1 MKRITLISLIS
12 LCILA
17 LGCQSNE
24 LDDIAT
30 KSDTKVQLSPEELL
44 SLQYES
50 SPELSQTE
58 MFNLL
63 KVFHDNE
70 MEANTKSHSS
80 FQPSSFHIKNKYYLD
95 KDNTH
100 KDNLHTKSISDTEN
114 IIPIY
119 EIGITSGE
127 NNGIAIVSGDR
138 RAPHILAYIDRIKD
152 NDTIAKGP
160 RALIQWGEMYIKNE
174 VERFNETKDSLY
186 ISATNKI
193 SKELNMPISDIKY
206 NNIKGQIST
215 YIPTSRSKPVD
226 EVPSNLKLIVGIFPM
241 CPSTWGQ
248 WEPYNCMLPKGN
260 CERFFPGYVENS
272 NYPAGSG
279 VVTIAHLMA
288 CISPVVRDNALG
300 LAVNWAYLTE
310 NKEIKAPD
318 YFNAGDPL
326 TKREMVGKLFKL
338 IYNGTKSHTVTNSN
352 GVVTGSTC
360 TVSDIEKYIGNTF
373 NHSGR
378 KSWNINTIKSSIKA
392 QQPVYVYGKPDNKPS
407 DGVYPFILDGLKEC
421 HGRIDNVPYDI
432 DVNYIHAN
440 FGFGNGYQDGYYL
453 MDIEKTTI
461 TFETTVPLIF
471 KDKALNMIANIKRK
485 TKR

>member
-1 MKRITLISLIS
+1 MKRITFISLIF

-17 LGCQSNE
+17 VGCQFNE

-50 SPELSQTE
+50 SPEISQTE

-63 KVFHDNE
+63 RAFHDNK

-80 FQPSSFHIKNKYYLD
+80 LQPPSFQIKNKYYLD
-95 KDNTH
+95 KNNTH
-100 KDNLHTKSISDTEN
+100 KNNLHTKSISGSEN

-119 EIGITSGE
+119 EIGIISEE

-138 RAPHILAYIDRIKD
+138 RAPHVIAYIDKIKEH
-152 NDTIAKGP
+152 DTIAAGP
-160 RALIQWGEMYIKNE
+160 NALIQWGEMYIQNE
-174 VERFNETKDSLY
+174 VNRFDETRDSLY
-186 ISATNKI
+186 KSATSKI
-193 SKELNMPISDIKY
+193 SKELNIPISSIQYK
-206 NNIKGQIST
+206 NIKSRIST
-215 YIPTSRSKPVD
+215 ETPISRSKPID
-226 EVPSNLKLIVGIFPM
+226 EVPSNLKLVVGILPM
-241 CPSTWGQ
+241 CPVTWGQ

-260 CERFFPGYVENS
+260 CERFFPGYVENI
-272 NYPAGSG
+272 NYPAGAG
-279 VVTIAHLMA
+279 TVTIAHLMA
-288 CISPVVRDNALG
+288 CISLIVRNQALG
-300 LAVNWAYLTE
+300 VSIDWTYLTE

-318 YFNAGDPL
+318 YFSAGDPL
-326 TKREMVGKLFKL
+326 KRREMVGNLFKS
-338 IYNGTKSHTVTNSN
+338 IYNGIKSHTITNSN
-352 GVVTGSTC
+352 GVVTGSSC
-360 TVSDIEKYIGNTF
+360 TVSDIEKYISNTF
-373 NHSGR
+373 NHSSR
-378 KSWNINTIKSSIKA
+378 KSWDINTIKKSIKA

-432 DVNYIHAN
+432 DINYIHAN

-453 MDIEKTTI
+453 MDIEKVTI

-471 KDKALNMIANIKRK
+471 KDKALTMIANIQRK
-485 TKR
+485 TRR